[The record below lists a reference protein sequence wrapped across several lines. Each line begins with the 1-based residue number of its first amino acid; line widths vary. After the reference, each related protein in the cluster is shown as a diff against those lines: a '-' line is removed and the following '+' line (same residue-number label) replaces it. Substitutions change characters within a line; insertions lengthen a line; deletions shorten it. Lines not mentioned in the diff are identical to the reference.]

1 MKLHLPSSLRKA
13 VLTCMSLLGGITA
26 TCGTG
31 AFVCGVAAFVLSGQN
46 VSAAEYEITDPSKL
60 QGYTMNDTIIL
71 NFESG
76 SLPTQ
81 EVSVLGHVKIKNATI
96 TGATSGK
103 SYGFNRGMSDYEEN
117 ITGHDFSF
125 TGADNV
131 TFVFAGTG
139 NSSNAAQTGTGY
151 TGNFIYDSAYYGS
164 FIFRNGFAVLNGNV
178 EANHAESKLGL
189 GALSIYSKSI
199 SAGNVEIT
207 DNATFKN
214 DITLNAITSI
224 TNSGDTWFEGA
235 VTLGHSI
242 ENSKKLTFF
251 SDIKL
256 AKGFGFSTITPEENG
271 FAKEAYQIIT
281 GEGTIELKDG
291 VKILNSAGR
300 ALYTQTGDTQGFTGT
315 LSESTGT
322 VYYLVEEGTTVNASA
337 ISNESGYYITA
348 NKGVLELEGSIV
360 TSSVEDGITVDVG
373 EGNSAEIILKQE
385 ATFSDISKIETK
397 SGTLNFTLDSGAEY
411 TLTKVGH
418 INGTFTV
425 KDGATLKFNGDT
437 YLEHINTLALKGE
450 ENSLAKIVL
459 TGNASIYNS
468 LELKGNT
475 QISEKT
481 LKFASS
487 YQKVTASGTNN
498 TIASNI
504 SGDKALT
511 FYVANAGELKIT
523 GNVNHTATGSDIFY
537 KMDTGTL
544 VLAGKE
550 NNIAGQVCVYGGELK
565 LSANA
570 NLTGG
575 AAVGDGCK
583 LTVDKGTA
591 ALISELKFDKGGA
604 FEVLSGATANVG
616 ALVGKGAIT
625 VADDG
630 TLLLTKVNITD
641 SITITG
647 TATTGLGFSKT
658 GTGTLTLDCLKIDG
672 QFNMNGHAGL
682 DAKAYAFG
690 DAVTLVYGSG
700 EVLNIGAI
708 STAITLDVS
717 KEEVV
722 EAMQTDTG
730 VDTGITLGTSQS
742 LDSFRKLLTVQGIT
756 NYELK
761 EQDGRVWIKAGVVL
775 SDAWDANW
783 GIAGLATAPEAS
795 DLTKRTIDQAV
806 VSLKFDPVEL
816 TGGGS
821 ADTIV
826 AGGIVRE
833 SEAAAGLQTGHSWI
847 MVTGGDY
854 FAVVG
859 GNVNMGTKDAGAAS
873 FKGNTHVQTH
883 GGTMDY
889 IVGGNMRDYAKPT
902 FEGNTYVSVYQGTTV
917 NKSVI
922 GGSTIF
928 YGQPVVLD
936 GSTHV
941 FVYTVLNDADDKKG
955 FVVGGNFHE
964 SVTGAVSGITL
975 SVTGSTNVTVDLS
988 EYKMGGDAATEFT
1001 KNIVGGHYVVYG
1013 GCTSSVG
1020 GKSHVSINGLQDIT
1034 FSGDIVGG
1042 TWMESQ
1048 APSSIADT
1056 KLEISGGGIYNG
1068 RVVAGNLHNGTAG
1081 ASTVSGCSEL
1091 IIDGGTFN
1099 SYVVGG
1105 SSLASV
1111 EKSQYGDASVN
1122 SVKLTIKSGNFE
1134 GSVVGG
1140 TLVAS
1145 ADGSNAYSASSASV
1159 GSVTM
1164 NLNSANTA
1172 INNLCGGY
1180 WVDKRSFTTGATLG
1194 NVTIN
1199 VDGATITNIYGGSYL
1214 NTDNGA
1220 CALTQKDIIIN
1231 LNSGKLAG
1239 DLYAAGAVAAAGTM
1253 TTDSTIVNVGKD
1265 FDFSA
1270 VKTLSGG
1277 YKLGGTGTAAITGDS
1292 TLSFAADTTYAN
1304 TTNLN
1309 AVDFSRIEVGEGTV
1323 ASIATIENAA
1333 GSLTKSGAGTLKID
1347 STMADT
1353 ILLQGGALNVKG
1365 ITSSK
1370 GLAVHATSSGASM
1383 KVNGDLTLSALHV
1396 DMLKLEA
1403 GSPVLDVEGKLS
1415 GFGTDNVLKV
1425 VLNDYDKLENGSY
1438 VLAEMESIANNLQL
1452 QYDAFA
1458 SAPNGMI
1465 YELVLSGKSL
1475 VFNYRTLSD
1484 WVWEGTADG
1493 NEKVVW
1499 SDTSNDGWK
1508 ADSETP
1514 SGQDVYFTAAGASEE
1529 NGDGN
1534 VMISGT
1540 VEPGNIEMLGGEYT
1554 FSAAS
1559 DGGDIQLT
1567 DGTLNIGSGAKLTMA
1582 MANANLGGT
1591 TVLGGE
1597 LVLQSADAIG
1607 NSVLKFNGGTL
1618 VYEEG
1623 ITTDLSAQTIADTAL
1638 IIQVKGDK
1646 DTVTWGDVD
1655 STKKNSGVQAALTNG
1670 FEKTG
1675 AGHFIL
1681 QVARPDSAVAY
1692 TGDLLVKEGKL
1703 TVKGTE
1709 SITIAKKAVITVDTE
1724 LMVDSASGES
1734 GSVAVD
1740 VAGNLTG
1747 EGTLSFGAS
1756 TAADYRISGDNT
1768 QFKGEIQLADTEG
1781 KTLFADGM
1789 AMGGSDTKVHLNG
1802 ATFSVEDGTQ
1812 AVRAQLLVTERSVLA
1827 AEDDITF
1834 SAAPTGTGTL
1844 AMTGAYTATFSGAVD
1859 TFEGTFST
1867 AEEATIALGGKD
1879 AAALNG
1885 NITATL
1891 AGDGTYCM
1899 DYKDSVVLS
1908 GVVGGTANLHQSGS
1922 GKLILIAKK
1931 NTTTGTLTVDEGTK
1945 VQLGDASTAST
1956 WAGTELAGK
1965 GTFILTYGE
1974 LNGLTTKAK
1983 DAKLVVKTTK
1993 KEVSTYAR
2001 RSGAD
2006 EGTIVSLSGAAAQL
2020 LDSIEL
2026 AEGSTLHVGN
2036 DPSTG
2041 KPVKLTVGGAGN
2053 TTLNMAFTTRNFGG
2067 DLGNTIAM
2075 IQGCNLHIDGT
2086 EGVKFDLYNVADMLT
2101 KLKKAGGELYLQVT
2115 DGTLTVD
2122 EDVSINDVMD
2132 PNLLGKGIR
2141 AHLTKVSSP
2150 GGYLVI
2156 NGDVSDIYFTNDQP
2170 GNGESIYANVDVKD
2184 SVLETYAAT
2193 VVNENDTLT
2202 VSVDVESSDPPI
2214 KKFTINNLNGQAGG
2228 NVVIADG
2235 AEVTLNNEVLRTGVD
2250 PEEWPDDPTS
2260 AANTLAGSLMGQ
2272 TDTSTGQTG
2281 TSITVKGKGGSLTVG
2296 GALTAD
2302 TLIVES
2308 GDLIAKGGA
2317 NVKNLTVADGA
2328 TMTVANGMTLKA
2340 GSIQGVLKADGAGT
2354 SLSTTER
2361 VSVGGK
2367 LINMD
2372 LTIESGSMEF
2382 LNDEERKGTAALN
2395 SLQVKKSATLKG
2407 NGTNVLVG
2415 ASIIA
2420 GTLSG
2425 SGSLEMTASTESKLL
2440 FDNATGSTGWSVTTQ
2455 GDIEIDSTEGK
2466 ALRLGQVS
2474 LGSPKTLTLRFN
2486 SDKHQDNNFNV
2497 FDLLNLDFSTAEDG
2511 TATAITL
2518 ISTGSAQLED
2528 GRYVLG
2534 TIENG
2539 ISFGGLSFQATEVEL
2554 TQLPLQLVG
2563 DAFSRIDV
2571 EQSTL
2576 VFADKALILNLV
2588 KSDANA
2594 FEMPN
2599 AEKNAA
2605 TGAELLWRAVTPE
2618 DGDLKDVYNAVNYM
2632 IADGDNQSA
2641 QEAMA
2646 AVAGSSTAS
2655 LGMALAGDVERQLRA
2670 IRNRTTT
2677 MGVNQCVMNENMPY
2691 FNAWVNAEGNHSE
2704 LDQDSL
2710 ASGYV
2715 LDSWGGTVGF
2725 DVDVNPNL
2733 TLGLAVTAMYGDLT
2747 VDGPDTLEGDMDTCY
2762 VTAFARYSK
2771 HAWTHTLIGTIGKM
2785 DGSYERTVNYGRNS
2799 YTAEGDTDGT
2809 TFGLMYEV
2817 SRTYA
2822 FSEDS
2827 DACWQP
2833 VFNIAYRH
2841 TTVKGYTET
2850 ATDAALDVDD
2860 QTLDTVTLSAGAR
2873 MQAVVG
2879 ENLFERTS
2887 VLELRALAKLDVGD
2901 RASEADVALI
2911 NGTGRGTV
2919 ESAELGAFGVELG
2932 AGLSIPV
2939 GNVNDGTIFFDV
2951 SAELRSGYSNVNGTV
2966 GYRINF

>member
-31 AFVCGVAAFVLSGQN
+31 AFVCGVTTFVLSGQN

-81 EVSVLGHVKIKNATI
+81 EVSVLGHGKIKNATI

-131 TFVFAGTG
+131 TFVFAG
-139 NSSNAAQTGTGY
+139 NSSNAAQNGTGY

-164 FIFRNGFAVLNGNV
+164 FTFRKGFAVLNGNV
-178 EANHAESKLGL
+178 EANHAESKLEL
-189 GALSIYSKSI
+189 GSLSIYSKNI
-199 SAGNVEIT
+199 SAGNVNIT
-207 DNATFKN
+207 GNATFKN

-242 ENSKKLTFF
+242 ENSNKLTFF

-281 GEGTIELKDG
+281 GDGTIELKDG
-291 VKILNSAGR
+291 VRILNSAGR
-300 ALYTQTGDTQGFTGT
+300 ELYKQNGDTQGFTGT

-322 VYYLVEEGTTVNASA
+322 VYYLVEEGTTVSASA
-337 ISNESGYYITA
+337 ISNETGYYITA
-348 NKGVLELEGSIV
+348 NKGVLELEGSID
-360 TSSVEDGITVDVG
+360 SKSVSDGITVDVG
-373 EGNSAEIILKQE
+373 EGNSADIIFKKE
-385 ATFSDISKIETK
+385 ATFSDISKIVTK

-411 TLTKVGH
+411 TLKKVGH

-425 KDGATLKFNGDT
+425 KDGATLKFKGDT

-459 TGNASIYNS
+459 TGDASIYNS
-468 LELKGNT
+468 LELNGNT

-487 YQKVTASGTNN
+487 YQEVTASGTNN

-504 SGDKALT
+504 SGDEALT
-511 FYVANAGELKIT
+511 FYVAKDGELKLT
-523 GNVNHTATGSDIFY
+523 GNINHTATGADIFY

-544 VLAGKE
+544 VLAGEE

-575 AAVGDGCK
+575 AAVGAGCK
-583 LTVDKGTA
+583 LTVDKGT

-616 ALVGKGAIT
+616 SLVGKGAIT

-641 SITITG
+641 SINITG

-700 EVLNIGAI
+700 DVLNIGAI

-717 KEEVV
+717 KVV

-742 LDSFRKLLTVQGIT
+742 LDSFRELLTVQGIT

-783 GIAGLATAPEAS
+783 GIAGLATAPKAS

-806 VSLKFDPVEL
+806 VSLKFAPVEL

-847 MVTGGDY
+847 KVTGGDY

-902 FEGNTYVSVYQGTTV
+902 FEGNTYVSVYQGTMV

-964 SVTGAVSGITL
+964 SVTGAVSGINL

-1020 GKSHVSINGLQDIT
+1020 GKSNVSINGLQDIT

-1056 KLEISGGGIYNG
+1056 KLKISGGGIYNG

-1122 SVKLTIKSGNFE
+1122 SVKLTIKSGNFK

-1214 NTDNGA
+1214 NTDNGT

-1231 LNSGKLAG
+1231 LNSGKLTG
-1239 DLYAAGAVAAAGTM
+1239 ELYAAGAVAAAGTV

-1323 ASIATIENAA
+1323 ASIATIKNAA
-1333 GSLTKSGAGTLKID
+1333 GSLTKSGAGTLNID
-1347 STMADT
+1347 STMAMDT
-1353 ILLQGGALNVKG
+1353 ILLQGGGLNVKG

-1370 GLAVHATSSGASM
+1370 GLAVHATSSGGAM
-1383 KVNGDLTLSALHV
+1383 KVNGDLTLAALHV
-1396 DMLKLEA
+1396 DMLKLES

-1425 VLNDYDKLENGSY
+1425 VLNDYEKLENGSY
-1438 VLAEMESIANNLQL
+1438 VLAEMESVANNLQL

-1458 SAPNGMI
+1458 TAPDGMV

-1493 NEKVVW
+1493 NEEVVW
-1499 SDTSNDGWK
+1499 SDTSHDGWK
-1508 ADSETP
+1508 ADSKTP

-1529 NGDGN
+1529 NGNGN

-1540 VEPGNIEMLGGEYT
+1540 VKPGSIEMLGGEYT

-1559 DGGDIQLT
+1559 DGSDIQLT

-1582 MANANLGGT
+1582 MDNANLGGT

-1597 LVLQSADAIG
+1597 LVLQSDNAIG
-1607 NSVLKFNGGTL
+1607 NSALKFNGGTL

-1646 DTVTWGDVD
+1646 DPVTWGDVD
-1655 STKKNSGVQAALTNG
+1655 STKNNSGVQAALTNG

-1681 QVARPDSAVAY
+1681 QVASPDPAVAY

-1709 SITIAKKAVITVDTE
+1709 SITIAKDADITVDTE
-1724 LMVDSASGES
+1724 LMVDSASRES

-1740 VAGNLTG
+1740 VAGDLTG
-1747 EGTLSFGAS
+1747 AGTLSFGAS

-1812 AVRAQLLVTERSVLA
+1812 AVRARLLVTADKTSVLA
-1827 AEDDITF
+1827 AEDDTTF

-1844 AMTGAYTATFSGAVD
+1844 AMTGDHTATFSGAVD
-1859 TFEGTFST
+1859 TFKGTFST

-1891 AGDGTYCM
+1891 AGAGTYCM

-1922 GKLILIAKK
+1922 GKLILIAEK
-1931 NTTTGTLTVDEGTK
+1931 NTTTGTLTVDKGTE
-1945 VQLGDASTAST
+1945 VQLGDATQYST
-1956 WAGTELAGK
+1956 WAGTVLAGE
-1965 GTFILTYGE
+1965 GTFILTHGT
-1974 LNGLTTKAK
+1974 LSGLTTKAK
-1983 DAKLVVKTTK
+1983 DAKLAVKTIK
-1993 KEVSTYAR
+1993 KEVSTFAR

-2026 AEGSTLHVGN
+2026 AEGSTLFVGN

-2041 KPVKLTVGGAGN
+2041 KPVRLTVGGAGN
-2053 TTLNMAFTTRNFGG
+2053 TTLDMAFTDVNFGKVLRET
-2067 DLGNTIAM
+2067 DAM
-2075 IQGCNLHIDGT
+2075 IQGCSLYIDGT
-2086 EGVKFDLYNVADMLT
+2086 EGVSLKLNKADLLT
-2101 KLKKAGGELYLQVT
+2101 ALDDVGKGDLYLQIT
-2115 DGTLTVD
+2115 DGALDTAEGLN
-2122 EDVSINDVMD
+2122 INDVIAPD
-2132 PNLLGKGIR
+2132 LLGMGIR
-2141 AHLTKVSSP
+2141 AHLTDASKA
-2150 GGYLVI
+2150 GGYVII
-2156 NGDVSDIYFTNDQP
+2156 NGDVTDVYFTDNQVNCSNTTADKV
-2170 GNGESIYANVDVKD
+2170 EVKD
-2184 SVLETYAAT
+2184 GVLGIYAAT
-2193 VVNENDTLT
+2193 VVNTNDTLT
-2202 VSVDVESSDPPI
+2202 VKADT
-2214 KKFTINNLNGQAGG
+2214 TINNLNGQEGG

-2235 AEVTLNNEVLRTGVD
+2235 ATVVLNNQQMPTGVPKYD
-2250 PEEWPDDPTS
+2250 PMG
-2260 AANTLAGSLMGQ
+2260 AKNTLAGSLTGQ

-2308 GDLIAKGGA
+2308 GDLIANGSA
-2317 NVKNLTVADGA
+2317 NVKTLTVAKDA
-2328 TMTVANGMTLKA
+2328 TMTVANGLELEA

-2354 SLSTTER
+2354 SLSTTGQ
-2361 VSVGGK
+2361 VSVGGT
-2367 LINMD
+2367 LSNMD

-2395 SLQVKKSATLKG
+2395 SLQVKESATLEG

-2425 SGSLEMTASTESKLL
+2425 SGSLEMTGSTESKLI

-2466 ALRLGQVS
+2466 ALQLGQVFLRS
-2474 LGSPKTLTLRFN
+2474 QKTLTLRFN

-2518 ISTGSAQLED
+2518 ISTGSAQLEEE
-2528 GRYVLG
+2528 RYVLG
-2534 TIENG
+2534 AIENG

-2632 IADGDNQSA
+2632 IADGDNQAA

-2677 MGVNQCVMNENMPY
+2677 MGVNQCVVNENMPY

-2704 LDQDSL
+2704 LDQDGL
-2710 ASGYV
+2710 ASGYQ

-2747 VDGPDTLEGDMDTCY
+2747 VDGPDMLEGDLDTYY

-2771 HAWTHTLIGTIGKM
+2771 RAWTHTFIGTIGMM
-2785 DGSYERTVNYGRNS
+2785 DGSYERTVNYAGGS
-2799 YTAEGDTDGT
+2799 YKTEGDTDGMA
-2809 TFGLMYEV
+2809 FGLMYEV
-2817 SRTYA
+2817 GRVYA
-2822 FSEDS
+2822 LTEDG
-2827 DACWQP
+2827 DACLQP

-2841 TTVKGYTET
+2841 TTVGGYTEDSS
-2850 ATDAALDVDD
+2850 DAALDVDD
-2860 QTLDTVTLSAGAR
+2860 QTLDTITLGAGAR
-2873 MQAVVG
+2873 FQAVVG
-2879 ENLFERTS
+2879 ENLYNRTS

-2939 GNVNDGTIFFDV
+2939 GDDNDGTIFFDV
-2951 SAELRSGYSNVNGTV
+2951 SAELRSGYNNVNGTV

>member
-1 MKLHLPSSLRKA
+1 MLRKA
-13 VLTCMSLLGGITA
+13 VIACMAAVTGISTTVA
-26 TCGTG
+26 TG
-31 AFVCGVAAFVLSGQN
+31 AMSSGVIAFVLCSQ
-46 VSAAEYEITDPSKL
+46 A
-60 QGYTMNDTIIL
+60 QGETY
-71 NFESG
+71 
-76 SLPTQ
+76 
-81 EVSVLGHVKIKNATI
+81 TI
-96 TGATSGK
+96 TESDDANLYTIKSPDYIIFDLEGKLAIDTPTSTKILANVQIDKLNITSGTNGHTYVFNQIV
-103 SYGFNRGMSDYEEN
+103 YGSGNFNVIGVDSLEFQFLGDMSEYSGN
-117 ITGHDFSF
+117 MII
-125 TGADNV
+125 ADDKIG
-131 TFVFAGTG
+131 TFWFK
-139 NSSNAAQTGTGY
+139 NNCKTGTGSI
-151 TGNFIYDSAYYGS
+151 TALNVDSLVKIGTTTVYNS
-164 FIFRNGFAVLNGNV
+164 
-178 EANHAESKLGL
+178 
-189 GALSIYSKSI
+189 SI
-199 SAGNVEIT
+199 SAGNVNIIG
-207 DNATFKN
+207 NAIFKN

-224 TNSGDTWFEGA
+224 TNSGNTSFEGV

-242 ENSKKLTFF
+242 ENSNKLTFYK
-251 SDIKL
+251 DIKL

-300 ALYTQTGDTQGFTGT
+300 ALYTQTGDTQVFTGT

-322 VYYLVEEGTTVNASA
+322 VYYLVEEGTTVSASA
-337 ISNESGYYITA
+337 ISNETGYYITA
-348 NKGVLELEGSIV
+348 NKGVLELEESIV
-360 TSSVEDGITVDVG
+360 TSSVKDGITVDVG
-373 EGNSAEIILKQE
+373 EGNSAEIILKKG

-450 ENSLAKIVL
+450 ENSWAKIVL

-682 DAKAYAFG
+682 DAKSYAFG

-783 GIAGLATAPEAS
+783 GIAGLATAPKAS

-806 VSLKFDPVEL
+806 VSLKFAPVEL

-873 FKGNTHVQTH
+873 FKGDTHVQTH

-1214 NTDNGA
+1214 NTDNGT
-1220 CALTQKDIIIN
+1220 CALTQKGIIIN

-1239 DLYAAGAVAAAGTM
+1239 DLYAAGVVAAAGTM
-1253 TTDSTIVNVGKD
+1253 STDSTIVNVGKD

-1309 AVDFSRIEVGEGTV
+1309 AVDFSCIEVGEGTE
-1323 ASIATIENAA
+1323 ASIATIKNAA
-1333 GSLTKSGAGTLKID
+1333 GSLTKSGAGTLNID
-1347 STMADT
+1347 STMAMDT
-1353 ILLQGGALNVKG
+1353 ILLQGGALNVKKG

-1383 KVNGDLTLSALHV
+1383 KVNEDLTLAALHV

-1403 GSPVLDVEGKLS
+1403 GRPVLDIEGKLS

-1425 VLNDYDKLENGSY
+1425 VLNDYEKLENGSY

-1458 SAPNGMI
+1458 TAPDGMI

-1475 VFNYRTLSD
+1475 VFNYRTLSN

-1499 SDTSNDGWK
+1499 SDTSHDGWK

-1514 SGQDVYFTAAGASEE
+1514 SGQNVYFTAAGASEE

-1597 LVLQSADAIG
+1597 LVLKSADAIG

-1623 ITTDLSAQTIADTAL
+1623 ITTDLSAQAGLAGGYTGP
-1638 IIQVKGDK
+1638 VKIEVK
-1646 DTVTWGDVD
+1646 NNEKPVTWGDVD
-1655 STKKNSGVQAALTNG
+1655 SAKNNSGVQAALTNG

-1709 SITIAKKAVITVDTE
+1709 SITIAEDADITVDTE
-1724 LMVDSASGES
+1724 LMVDSASQKS

-1768 QFKGEIQLADTEG
+1768 QFKGKIQLADTEG
-1781 KTLFADGM
+1781 KTLFADDM
-1789 AMGGSDTKVHLNG
+1789 AMGGSDTTVHLNG

-1812 AVRAQLLVTERSVLA
+1812 AVRAQLLVTETSVLA

-1844 AMTGAYTATFSGAVD
+1844 AMTGDHTATFSGAVD

-1885 NITATL
+1885 NITVTL
-1891 AGDGTYCM
+1891 AGAGTYCM
-1899 DYKDSVVLS
+1899 DYKNSVVLS
-1908 GVVGGTANLHQSGS
+1908 GVVRGTANLHQSGS
-1922 GKLILIAKK
+1922 GKLILIAEK

-1945 VQLGDASTAST
+1945 VQLGNAATPGT

-1965 GTFILTYGE
+1965 GTFILTYGT
-1974 LNGLTTKAK
+1974 LSGLTTKAEG
-1983 DAKLVVKTTK
+1983 AKLAVKTTK
-1993 KEVSTYAR
+1993 RAVSTYAR

-2041 KPVKLTVGGAGN
+2041 KPVTLIVGG
-2053 TTLNMAFTTRNFGG
+2053 TSKTKLDMALTARNFGK

-2075 IQGCNLHIDGT
+2075 IQGCHLTIAGT
-2086 EGVKFDLYNVADMLT
+2086 EGVSLKLNKADLLT
-2101 KLKKAGGELYLQVT
+2101 ALGDIGKGDLYLQIT
-2115 DGTLTVD
+2115 DGALYTAKGLN
-2122 EDVSINDVMD
+2122 INDVIAPD
-2132 PNLLGKGIR
+2132 LLGMGIR
-2141 AHLTKVSSP
+2141 AHLTDVSKA
-2150 GGYLVI
+2150 GGYVII
-2156 NGDVSDIYFTNDQP
+2156 NGDVSGVFYTNKQP
-2170 GNGESIYANVDVKD
+2170 GNGEFIYENVDVKNG
-2184 SVLETYAAT
+2184 VLGIHAVT
-2193 VVNENDTLT
+2193 VVNTDDTLT
-2202 VSVDVESSDPPI
+2202 IHSNTNV
-2214 KKFTINNLNGQAGG
+2214 NNLNGQAGG
-2228 NVVIADG
+2228 DVVITDKAK
-2235 AEVTLNNEVLRTGVD
+2235 VILNNKSYEKPEAVEVK
-2250 PEEWPDDPTS
+2250 
-2260 AANTLAGSLMGQ
+2260 NTLEGSLTGQ
-2272 TDTSTGQTG
+2272 TD
-2281 TSITVKGKGGSLTVG
+2281 TSITVKGEGGSLTVG
-2296 GALTAD
+2296 GKLTAD

-2308 GDLIAKGGA
+2308 GDLIANGSA
-2317 NVKNLTVADGA
+2317 NVKNLTVAKFA
-2328 TMTVANGMTLKA
+2328 TMTVANGMELKA

-2354 SLSTTER
+2354 SLKTTGQ
-2361 VSVGGK
+2361 VSVGGT
-2367 LINMD
+2367 LSNMD

-2395 SLQVKKSATLKG
+2395 SLQVKESATLEG
-2407 NGTNVLVG
+2407 NGTTVCVG
-2415 ASIIA
+2415 ASQPNIIA

-2425 SGSLEMTASTESKLL
+2425 SGSLEMTGSTESKLI

-2511 TATAITL
+2511 TTTAITL

-2632 IADGDNQSA
+2632 IADGDNQAA

-2704 LDQDSL
+2704 LDQDGL

-2733 TLGLAVTAMYGDLT
+2733 TFGLAVTAMYGDLT

>member
-13 VLTCMSLLGGITA
+13 VLACMSLLGGITA

-31 AFVCGVAAFVLSGQN
+31 AFVCGVAAFVLSGQQ
-46 VSAAEYEITDPSKL
+46 VCAVEY
-60 QGYTMNDTIIL
+60 TINSSDDQTIANATSRDDIIFNL
-71 NFESG
+71 DG
-76 SLPTQ
+76 SLYATYAGVTQ
-81 EVSVLGHVKIKNATI
+81 VQAYVRIDKLNI
-96 TGATSGK
+96 TSGTDG
-103 SYGFNRGMSDYEEN
+103 YAYVFNRKVYGSGDFNYSGVDGGNGLEFQFIGDMSEYSGN
-117 ITGHDFSF
+117 MII
-125 TGADNV
+125 ADDKIG
-131 TFVFAGTG
+131 TFWFK
-139 NSSNAAQTGTGY
+139 NNCKTGTGSI
-151 TGNFIYDSAYYGS
+151 TA
-164 FIFRNGFAVLNGNV
+164 LNVNSLVKIGTTTVYN
-178 EANHAESKLGL
+178 S
-189 GALSIYSKSI
+189 SI
-199 SAGNVEIT
+199 SAGNVNIIG
-207 DNATFKN
+207 NAIFKN

-224 TNSGDTWFEGA
+224 TNSGNTSFEGV

-242 ENSKKLTFF
+242 ENSNKLTFYE
-251 SDIKL
+251 DIKL

-281 GEGTIELKDG
+281 GDGTIELMDG
-291 VKILNSAGR
+291 VRILNSAGKQ
-300 ALYTQTGDTQGFTGT
+300 LYKQNGDTQGFTGT

-322 VYYLVEEGTTVNASA
+322 VYYLVEEGTIVSASA

-348 NKGVLELEGSIV
+348 NKGVLELAGSIV

-373 EGNSAEIILKQE
+373 EGNSADIILKKG

-425 KDGATLKFNGDT
+425 KDGATLKFKGDT

-459 TGNASIYNS
+459 TGDASIYNS
-468 LELKGNT
+468 LELNGNT

-487 YQKVTASGTNN
+487 YQEVTASGTNN

-504 SGDKALT
+504 SGDEALT
-511 FYVANAGELKIT
+511 FYVAKDGELKLT

-537 KMDTGTL
+537 KMYTGTL
-544 VLAGKE
+544 VLAGEE

-575 AAVGDGCK
+575 AAVGAGCK
-583 LTVDKGTA
+583 LTVDGGT

-616 ALVGKGAIT
+616 SLVGKGAIT

-700 EVLNIGAI
+700 DVLNIGAI

-717 KEEVV
+717 KVV

-742 LDSFRKLLTVQGIT
+742 LDSFRELLTVQGIT

-761 EQDGRVWIKAGVVL
+761 DQDGRVWIKAGVVL

-783 GIAGLATAPEAS
+783 GMAGLATAPEES
-795 DLTKRTIDQAV
+795 DITKRTIDQAV
-806 VSLKFDPVEL
+806 VSLKFAPVEL

-847 MVTGGDY
+847 KVTGGDY

-859 GNVNMGTKDAGAAS
+859 GNVNMGTNDAGAAS
-873 FKGNTHVQTH
+873 FKGDTHVQTH

-975 SVTGSTNVTVDLS
+975 SVTGSTNVMVDLS

-1020 GKSHVSINGLQDIT
+1020 GKSNVSINGLQDIT

-1048 APSSIADT
+1048 APSIIADT

-1081 ASTVSGCSEL
+1081 DSTVSGCSEL

-1099 SYVVGG
+1099 NYVVGG

-1111 EKSQYGDASVN
+1111 EKSQYGVARVN
-1122 SVKLTIKSGNFE
+1122 SVKLTIKSGDFK

-1164 NLNSANTA
+1164 NLNSADTA

-1214 NTDNGA
+1214 NTDNGT

-1231 LNSGKLAG
+1231 LNSGKLTG
-1239 DLYAAGAVAAAGTM
+1239 ELYAAGAVAAAGTM

-1323 ASIATIENAA
+1323 ASIATIKNAA
-1333 GSLTKSGAGTLKID
+1333 GSLTKSGAGTLNID
-1347 STMADT
+1347 STMAMDT
-1353 ILLQGGALNVKG
+1353 ILLQGGGLNVKG

-1370 GLAVHATSSGASM
+1370 GLAVHATSSDTSM
-1383 KVNGDLTLSALHV
+1383 KVKGDLTLAALHV
-1396 DMLKLEA
+1396 DMLKLES

-1438 VLAEMESIANNLQL
+1438 VLAEMESVANNLQL

-1458 SAPNGMI
+1458 TAPDGMV

-1493 NEKVVW
+1493 NEEAVW
-1499 SDTSNDGWK
+1499 SDTSHDGWK
-1508 ADSETP
+1508 SASGTP
-1514 SGQDVYFTAAGASEE
+1514 KGEDVYFTAAGASEE
-1529 NGDGN
+1529 NGNGDIK
-1534 VMISGT
+1534 ISGT
-1540 VEPGNIEMLGGEYT
+1540 VKPGNIEMLGGEYT

-1559 DGGDIQLT
+1559 DDSDIQLT

-1582 MANANLGGT
+1582 MDNVKLGGT

-1597 LVLQSADAIG
+1597 LVLQSANAIG
-1607 NSVLKFNGGTL
+1607 NSALKFNGGTL

-1623 ITTDLSAQTIADTAL
+1623 ITTDLSAQAGLSDGYTGP
-1638 IIQVKGDK
+1638 VKIEVTDAENP
-1646 DTVTWGDVD
+1646 VTWGDVD
-1655 STKKNSGVQAALTNG
+1655 STEKNSGVQAALTNG

-1709 SITIAKKAVITVDTE
+1709 SITIAKKADITVDTE

-1747 EGTLSFGAS
+1747 AGTLSFGAS

-1812 AVRAQLLVTERSVLA
+1812 AVRAQLLVTADKTSVLA

-1844 AMTGAYTATFSGAVD
+1844 AMTGDHTATFSGAVD

-1867 AEEATIALGGKD
+1867 ADGATIALGGKD

-1891 AGDGTYCM
+1891 AGAGTYCM

-1908 GVVGGTANLHQSGS
+1908 GVVDGTANLHQSGS

-1945 VQLGDASTAST
+1945 VQLGDATQYST

-1965 GTFILTYGE
+1965 GTFILTYGT
-1974 LNGLTTKAK
+1974 LSGLTTKAEG
-1983 DAKLVVKTTK
+1983 AKLAVKTTK
-1993 KEVSTYAR
+1993 RAVSTYAR

-2006 EGTIVSLSGAAAQL
+2006 EGTIVSLSGSAAQL

-2026 AEGSTLHVGN
+2026 AEGSILHVGN
-2036 DPSTG
+2036 DPSTD
-2041 KPVKLTVGGAGN
+2041 KPVKLIVGGTGN
-2053 TTLNMAFTTRNFGG
+2053 TTLDMAFTAVNFGKVLSET
-2067 DLGNTIAM
+2067 DAM
-2075 IQGCNLHIDGT
+2075 IQGCHLTIAGT
-2086 EGVKFDLYNVADMLT
+2086 EGVSLKLNKADLLT
-2101 KLKKAGGELYLQVT
+2101 ALGDIGEGDLYLQIT
-2115 DGTLTVD
+2115 DGALDTAADLN
-2122 EDVSINDVMD
+2122 INDVIAPD
-2132 PNLLGKGIR
+2132 LLGMGIR
-2141 AHLTKVSSP
+2141 AHLTDASKA
-2150 GGYLVI
+2150 GGYVII
-2156 NGDVSDIYFTNDQP
+2156 NGDVSDIYFTDDQP
-2170 GNGESIYANVDVKD
+2170 GNGEFIYKNVDVTD

-2193 VVNENDTLT
+2193 VVNENDTLK
-2202 VSVDVESSDPPI
+2202 VSVESSDTPI
-2214 KKFTINNLNGQAGG
+2214 NKFTINNLNGQAGG
-2228 NVVIADG
+2228 NVIIADK
-2235 AEVTLNNEVLRTGVD
+2235 AEVTLNNEVLPTGVD
-2250 PEEWPDDPTS
+2250 PEVWPDDPTS
-2260 AANTLAGSLMGQ
+2260 AANTLAGSL
-2272 TDTSTGQTG
+2272 TGETG
-2281 TSITVKGKGGSLTVG
+2281 SSITVKGEGGSLTVG

-2308 GDLIAKGGA
+2308 GDLYA
-2317 NVKNLTVADGA
+2317 NGSADVETLTVSEGA
-2328 TMTVANGMTLKA
+2328 TMTVANGMELED
-2340 GSIQGVLKADGAGT
+2340 GSIQGVLKADDAGT
-2354 SLSTTER
+2354 SLNTTGE
-2361 VSVGGK
+2361 VSVGGT
-2367 LINMD
+2367 LSNMD

-2382 LNDEERKGTAALN
+2382 LNDEERKGTAVLN
-2395 SLQVKKSATLKG
+2395 SLQVKESATLEG

-2425 SGSLEMTASTESKLL
+2425 SGSLEMTGSTESKLI

-2466 ALRLGQVS
+2466 ALQLGQVFLRS
-2474 LGSPKTLTLRFN
+2474 QKTLTLRFN

-2518 ISTGSAQLED
+2518 ISTGSAQLEE

-2534 TIENG
+2534 AIENG

-2632 IADGDNQSA
+2632 IADGDNQAA

-2677 MGVNQCVMNENMPY
+2677 MGVNQCVVNENMPY

-2704 LDQDSL
+2704 LDQDGL
-2710 ASGYV
+2710 ASGYQ

-2747 VDGPDTLEGDMDTCY
+2747 VDGPDTLEGDMDTYY

-2901 RASEADVALI
+2901 NASEADVALI

-2939 GNVNDGTIFFDV
+2939 GDENDGTIFFDV